1 MMQEIVNAHVAQMN
15 ALGRTIEHR
24 VALENI
30 SRVERAQRAFKSAGR
45 KMNVLSNLSTRT
57 N

>member
-1 MMQEIVNAHVAQMN
+1 MMQEIVNAHIAQMN

-24 VALENI
+24 VAFENI
-30 SRVERAQRAFKSAGR
+30 SRIERAQRALKSAGR
-45 KMNVLSNLSTRT
+45 KMSGLSSLSTRT

>member
-15 ALGRTIEHR
+15 ALSRTIEHR

-30 SRVERAQRAFKSAGR
+30 TRLERAQRALKSATR
-45 KMNVLSNLSTRT
+45 KMSGLSNLSTRT

>member
-30 SRVERAQRAFKSAGR
+30 SRIERAQRALKSAGR
-45 KMNVLSNLSTRT
+45 KMSGLSSLSTRT

>member
-30 SRVERAQRAFKSAGR
+30 TRLERAQRALKSATR
-45 KMNVLSNLSTRT
+45 KMSGLSNLSTRT